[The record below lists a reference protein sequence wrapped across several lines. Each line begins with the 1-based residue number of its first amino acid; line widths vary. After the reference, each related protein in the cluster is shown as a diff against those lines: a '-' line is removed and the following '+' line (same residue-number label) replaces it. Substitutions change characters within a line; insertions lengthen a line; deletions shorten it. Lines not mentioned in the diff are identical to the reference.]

1 MISDS
6 LYHLF
11 IFSGLAFAF
20 AIINI
25 AVGIQKNSEKTYL
38 FFGIISLC
46 VGVYYLLFPLIDKSV
61 TSGISARIGLA
72 FFIVAFAI
80 FPWFIKYYASYKSNV
95 FPWALSIG
103 MGLALFL
110 FLITPD
116 NEAQLWNIIAHIVLV
131 GIIAFGFLAMYHQF
145 KHGNERSAFFLLAAL
160 IPFLLLS
167 IDDIIYVH
175 FNDYYFFDLPEQIL
189 PFDYFFIFFMVIM
202 GVKLASD
209 MYQKLLLEQRL
220 AYREKRWRNL
230 LEKVEL
236 IVVGISRDGAVNY
249 VNPYFLK
256 LCGYKEREVIYKNWF
271 LNFLPQSVG
280 RDVYKVFQNNIG
292 KDHHPYHKN
301 PILTKDGKELMI
313 AWSNVVLEDDDSKR
327 TGTLSIGVNIT
338 VQEEAFEEIEML
350 KRKLELENIFLKSE
364 LGKVMS
370 PDKIIGDSDAIQYV
384 LQRASQVA
392 EMDTTVLLEGETGVG
407 KELIANYIQANSK
420 ISDKPYVKV
429 NCSAIPA
436 TLLESELFGHDKGAF
451 TGADKNK
458 KGLVEMADG
467 GTLFLDEIGEFP
479 LELQPK
485 LLRFL
490 QDGEFKPL
498 GNESGKVAHVRIIA
512 ATNREL
518 LKEVQ
523 KGRFRDDL
531 YYRISVYPITVPAL
545 RNRPED
551 IPGLIDV
558 FVKQYS
564 HKHGKSIKK
573 ISKVAM
579 EELCNYSWPGNI
591 RELQN
596 IIERAIIISNSDTI
610 KHKDIASLPGDIEK
624 PEVSKEYR
632 IDTLQNA
639 ERAHIIRALDKTE
652 WKVHGKTGAAELL
665 GINPNTLRSRM
676 KKLDIYKS

>member
-1 MISDS
+1 
-6 LYHLF
+6 LF
-11 IFSGLAFAF
+11 VFSGLAFAF

-25 AVGIQKNSEKTYL
+25 AVGFQKGSEKTYL

-46 VGVYYLLFPLIDKSV
+46 ISVYYFQFPLVNLSADSLLFD
-61 TSGISARIGLA
+61 RIGLSL
-72 FFIVAFAI
+72 FIAAFAF
-80 FPWFIKYYASYKSNV
+80 FPWFIKYYTGNKNNAY
-95 FPWALSIG
+95 PWILSIG
-103 MGLALFL
+103 MGVALLL
-110 FLITPD
+110 FLISPGD
-116 NEAQLWNIIAHIVLV
+116 EIPWWNVFAHVVLLA
-131 GIIAFGFLAMYHQF
+131 IIAFGFLSMFQQF
-145 KHGNERSAFFLLAAL
+145 KQGNERSAFFLLAAL
-160 IPFLLLS
+160 IPFLLLTF
-167 IDDIIYVH
+167 DDIIYVH
-175 FNDYYFFDLPEQIL
+175 FNDYYFFDLPEKIL
-189 PFDYFFIFFMVIM
+189 PFDYFFIFFMLLM
-202 GVKLASD
+202 GIKLSTD
-209 MYQKLLLEQRL
+209 MYQKLILEKQL
-220 AYREKRWRNL
+220 AEKEKRWRNL

-271 LNFLPQSVG
+271 LNFLPQSAG
-280 RDVYKVFQNNIG
+280 RDVYQVFQNNIG
-292 KDHHPYHKN
+292 RDHHPYHKN

-338 VQEEAFEEIEML
+338 AQEEAFEEIEML

-370 PDKIIGDSDAIQYV
+370 PDKIIGDSDAIRYV
-384 LQRASQVA
+384 LQRAKQVA
-392 EMDTTVLLEGETGVG
+392 ETDTTVLLEGETGVG

-498 GNESGKVAHVRIIA
+498 GSESGKVANVRIIA

-523 KGRFRDDL
+523 KGRFRNDL

-564 HKHGKSIKK
+564 HKHGKSIRK